1 MDINGRMQTQV
12 RANFPGS
19 NALMNQFSNS
29 EYLETKYFSVTEF
42 LLNRQEKLVFSDV
55 SGKGILWR
63 FFGVNT
69 IHSAEKILTIKE
81 YDRFPS
87 AVYISTEYINHSKK
101 SLTIKKWVNSAND
114 LMPSGDS
121 IKFRIFQGS
130 SHSDRR
136 DWIHSL
142 KAGFN
147 EQKFMGMNATDYG
160 GGIPV
165 VDFWRKDDGLAIGL
179 LEPEAKLISLPVDYD
194 RDAFTAKISIEYIF
208 PEAKMMF
215 PGDTIHSFE
224 TFVSVHQKDCFSTLQ
239 IYGSFMQT
247 KGVVHA
253 HTEPSAYDPI
263 WCVWRYKRNFNL
275 N

>member
-1 MDINGRMQTQV
+1 MTGFLV
-12 RANFPGS
+12 RFIFQP
-19 NALMNQFSNS
+19 
-29 EYLETKYFSVTEF
+29 
-42 LLNRQEKLVFSDV
+42 
-55 SGKGILWR
+55 
-63 FFGVNT
+63 T
-69 IHSAEKILTIKE
+69 ISIIA
-81 YDRFPS
+81 
-87 AVYISTEYINHSKK
+87 KK
-101 SLTIKKWVNSAND
+101 SLIIKKWVNSAND
-114 LMPSGDS
+114 LTPSGDS

-147 EQKFMGMNATDYG
+147 EQNFMGMNATDYG

-224 TFVSVHQKDCFSTLQ
+224 TFVSVHQKDFFQRSRFMGPLCRPKVLFPLIPNRPHT
-239 IYGSFMQT
+239 IRYGVFGDIKEILT
-247 KGVVHA
+247 
-253 HTEPSAYDPI
+253 
-263 WCVWRYKRNFNL
+263 
-275 N
+275 